1 MSGSP
6 TGMMSNMSLVPMSPG
21 DETFAFPDHPSAP
34 RPASLQASHAS
45 NTSQTGQSYNEP
57 FGQMSASSRSIY
69 ESQNAQERAP
79 GKAKPAP
86 RFSLFAPNQ
95 HHTQSNDQDGADDNE
110 RENHDR
116 DNGDGDGDET
126 VHYPTRVSSA
136 ERDDKL
142 RESLY
147 ELRQM
152 NEVFDGFL
160 GALESA
166 RGHNQVS

>member
-1 MSGSP
+1 M
-6 TGMMSNMSLVPMSPG
+6 
-21 DETFAFPDHPSAP
+21 
-34 RPASLQASHAS
+34 
-45 NTSQTGQSYNEP
+45 GQS
-57 FGQMSASSRSIY
+57 QDRT
-69 ESQNAQERAP
+69 
-79 GKAKPAP
+79 GKKAP

-95 HHTQSNDQDGADDNE
+95 HNAADNNQGEDAGDAADGE
-110 RENHDR
+110 
-116 DNGDGDGDET
+116 GDET
-126 VHYPTRVSSA
+126 VHYAKRESNA
-136 ERDDKL
+136 EREDKL